1 MIRILTG
8 SEILASVKVGLEV
21 LTSIF
26 VVFLIKKCFFFSQKL
41 MTKMVEISLKIHSE

>member
-26 VVFLIKKCFFFSQKL
+26 VVFD
-41 MTKMVEISLKIHSE
+41 

>member
-26 VVFLIKKCFFFSQKL
+26 VVFLIKKCFFFSPEADDKNG
-41 MTKMVEISLKIHSE
+41 